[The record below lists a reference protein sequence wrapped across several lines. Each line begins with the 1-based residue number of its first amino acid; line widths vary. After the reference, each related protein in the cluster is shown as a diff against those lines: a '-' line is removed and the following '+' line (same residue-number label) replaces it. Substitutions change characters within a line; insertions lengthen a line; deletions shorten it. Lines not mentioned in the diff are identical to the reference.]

1 MDGLFLCFDSQ
12 NIAPLFRPTQ
22 GFVEITI
29 KDLENMLHV
38 EVSRMWS
45 KGVIQCYTDSKS
57 KYDLATNALTK
68 LGDALKV
75 QDRILRRVDPNGNPV
90 KGYYSWK
97 IADLVYIQALGL
109 DDLRVGQEYAVYIR
123 LKNAVLPF
131 KLTGVDLQSRTYI
144 FKSLKKDAED
154 LKATAHNLPSVYPK
168 GTARHG
174 DVEKIVVECVQKGS
188 SGGYARDELPMK
200 LARKEKFTL
209 DIGHTHVVECIG

>member
-1 MDGLFLCFDSQ
+1 VPVESQ

-45 KGVIQCYTDSKS
+45 KDVIQCYTDSKS
-57 KYDLATNALTK
+57 QYDIASNGLTK
-68 LGDALKV
+68 FGGALKV
-75 QDRILRRVDPNGNPV
+75 QDRILRRVDPDGNRV

-97 IADLVYIQALGL
+97 IADLVYVQPLGL
-109 DDLRVGQEYAVYIR
+109 DDLRVGEEYAVYIR

-131 KLTGVDLQSRTYI
+131 KLTGVDLQSRTYT
-144 FKSLKKDAED
+144 FMSLKKYEED
-154 LKATAHNLPSVYPK
+154 LKATAHNLPSVYRK
-168 GTARHG
+168 GTAHRHG
-174 DVEKIVVECVQKGS
+174 DVEKLIVECVIKGS
-188 SGGYARDELPMK
+188 SGGYVRDELPMK
-200 LARKEKFTL
+200 LVRKEKFTL